1 MELYGGSNES
11 KMEFVALAKENNRH
25 FATRRRMASGLQKCR
40 LFSSHAL
47 IVIVVCG
54 WCRRLNYIVV
64 YCMN

>member
-1 MELYGGSNES
+1 
-11 KMEFVALAKENNRH
+11 MEFVAVAKENNRH